1 MLSIPYK
8 RLLTVVPALFIV
20 EWAIC
25 GEHENQIGR
34 TTEKE
39 VNVVLSSA
47 LGTVIISK
55 GEPGKILIADPS
67 PGEERPPI
75 RLSYVVR
82 NRIGYLEITLGEESE
97 EETDHSHGW
106 ALHGGEWH
114 LKFCD
119 EIPLSFDIELGL
131 GKGEFDL
138 TGLHIKDFT
147 LTAGASDVSMNF
159 DAENR
164 SSMEHMSIESGVS
177 KFNARNLGNAN
188 FKYFRFEGGVGTY
201 YLDFGGS
208 LSREVDVDVNVGL
221 GVLTLVVPREIGAR
235 LSYEKSWMSS
245 LDCDRGFDL
254 VEDGEYLTDNY
265 HKSVGRMNIR
275 VESGLGSVKIR
286 RQ

>member
-1 MLSIPYK
+1 MPLISHIGLLILSIG
-8 RLLTVVPALFIV
+8 LFLIQPAIS
-20 EWAIC
+20 
-25 GEHENQIGR
+25 GEPGNQIGR

-55 GEPGKILIADPS
+55 GEPGKILIAEPS

-75 RLSYVVR
+75 QLSYVVR

-97 EETDHSHGW
+97 DENEHGHGW
-106 ALHGGEWH
+106 ALRGGEWH

-119 EIPLSFDIELGL
+119 DIPLSFDIELGL

-138 TGLHIKDFT
+138 TGLYVKDFT
-147 LTAGASDVSMNF
+147 LTAGASEVTLNF
-159 DAENR
+159 DRKNR
-164 SSMEHMSIESGVS
+164 SSMEQMSIESGVS

-201 YLDFGGS
+201 YLDFGGG

-221 GVLTLVVPREIGAR
+221 GVLTLIVPREIGAR

-245 LDCDRGFDL
+245 LECDKSFDL
-254 VEDGEYLTDNY
+254 VESGEYLTDNY
-265 HKSVGRMNIR
+265 HKSAGRMNIR
-275 VESGLGSVKIR
+275 VESGLGSVKIK